1 MASSNKLLVKALL
14 RSAEVKVALKSA
26 LSSVD
31 SIALEIVEGTLTS
44 HADKLSVPAPP
55 DVLVVDV
62 DLDDAEQLTRLQEVV
77 RNGAGHLPV
86 IATSATASVDGVRSL
101 MRFQIADYLP
111 QPLVPAD
118 VVSVLEAAITRCRAV
133 AAAAAAEAQDARGP
147 TSRVFS
153 FIKAVGGVGSTTLAI
168 QTAFELAKRGK
179 GLSKKRVCLVDLDM
193 QFGTAAIYLDLEPN
207 LKVPELAESPERLD
221 GALLESMMSH
231 HSEGVDLLASPNEL
245 GNWHSINSEIIT
257 RLLEVTCQEYD
268 YVVIDVPRHWE
279 EWTADVLAGSDVV
292 LVVTLLSVAGIRQ
305 ARQLLDVTKEFDI
318 PDAVLSVLLNRFDKS
333 FWGGGLRLKEAERA
347 LGRKIGYFI
356 SNDYKLVSEALN
368 HGVPIAEIK
377 RRSKVEKQVRA
388 MVNECLQAMTKSA
401 GPAEREPVLRR
412 AAAS

>member
-14 RSAEVKVALKSA
+14 RSAEVQVALKSA
-26 LSSVD
+26 LSDID

-44 HADKLSVPAPP
+44 HADKLSVPVPP
-55 DVLVVDV
+55 DVLVIDV
-62 DLDDAEQLTRLQEVV
+62 DLDDADQLTRLQEVV

-101 MRFQIADYLP
+101 MRFRIADYLP

-207 LKVPELAESPERLD
+207 LKIPELAESPERLD

-318 PDAVLSVLLNRFDKS
+318 PDSVLAVLLNRFDKS

-347 LGRKIGYFI
+347 LGRKISYFI

-401 GPAEREPVLRR
+401 GPAERGPVLQRV
-412 AAAS
+412 AAS

>member
-14 RSAEVKVALKSA
+14 RSAEVQVALKSA
-26 LSSVD
+26 LSGVD

-44 HADKLSVPAPP
+44 HADKLSAPAPP
-55 DVLVVDV
+55 DVLVIDV
-62 DLDDAEQLTRLQEVV
+62 DLDDKEQLTRLQEVV

-101 MRFQIADYLP
+101 MRLQIADYLP

-153 FIKAVGGVGSTTLAI
+153 FVKAVGGVGSTTLAI

-207 LKVPELAESPERLD
+207 LRIPEFAESPERLD

-245 GNWHSINSEIIT
+245 GNWHTINSEVIT
-257 RLLEVTCQEYD
+257 RLLEVVCQEYD

-305 ARQLLDVTKEFDI
+305 ARQLLDVIKDFDI
-318 PDAVLSVLLNRFDKS
+318 PDSVLSVLLNRFDKS

-377 RRSKVEKQVRA
+377 RRSKVEKQVSA
-388 MVNECLQAMTKSA
+388 MVNESLQVMTKSA
-401 GPAEREPVLRR
+401 GPAERGPVLQR

>member
-1 MASSNKLLVKALL
+1 MASSKKLLVKALL
-14 RSAEVKVALKSA
+14 RSAEVQVALKSA
-26 LSSVD
+26 LSGVD
-31 SIALEIVEGTLTS
+31 SIALEIVEGTLLS
-44 HADKLSVPAPP
+44 HADKLSVPVPP

-62 DLDDAEQLTRLQEVV
+62 DLDDADQLARLQEVV

-86 IATSATASVDGVRSL
+86 IATSATASVNGVRSL

-111 QPLVPAD
+111 QPLVPED
-118 VVSVLEAAITRCRAV
+118 VVSVLEAAITRCRAA
-133 AAAAAAEAQDARGP
+133 AAAAAAETQDARGP

-168 QTAFELAKRGK
+168 QTAFELAKKGK

-207 LKVPELAESPERLD
+207 LRIPELAESPERLD

-231 HSEGVDLLASPNEL
+231 HGEGVDLLASPNEL
-245 GNWHSINSEIIT
+245 SNWHSINSEVIT

-318 PDAVLSVLLNRFDKS
+318 PDSVLSVLLNRFDKS

-388 MVNECLQAMTKSA
+388 MVNECLQVMTKSA
-401 GPAEREPVLRR
+401 EPAERGPVLQR

>member
-14 RSAEVKVALKSA
+14 RSAEVQVALKSA
-26 LSSVD
+26 LSGVD
-31 SIALEIVEGTLTS
+31 SIALEIVEGTLIS
-44 HADKLSVPAPP
+44 HGDKLSVPVPP
-55 DVLVVDV
+55 DVLVIDV
-62 DLDDAEQLTRLQEVV
+62 DLDDAEQLARLQEVV

-86 IATSATASVDGVRSL
+86 IATSATASVNGVRGL

-118 VVSVLEAAITRCRAV
+118 VVSVLEAAITRCRA
-133 AAAAAAEAQDARGP
+133 AAAVEAAAAQDARGP

-207 LKVPELAESPERLD
+207 LKIPELAESPERLD

-245 GNWHSINSEIIT
+245 SNWHSINTEIIT

-368 HGVPIAEIK
+368 HGVPIAEIR

-388 MVNECLQAMTKSA
+388 MVNECLQVMTKSA
-401 GPAEREPVLRR
+401 GPAERGPVLQR